1 MLVHLTKLILNQ
13 FGKWIKVLYYFS
25 YSTLPILSIIFF
37 KYMLLL
43 LFCTTCALGIWK
55 WIVNFVIT
63 EALNKH
69 NILFWNKCRIQINF
83 HLSHYSMTA
92 FYTESLND
100 VLIPKSGF
108 RLKCATSASA
118 LSEFPFRI
126 YWEGDIQSVVKK

>member
-1 MLVHLTKLILNQ
+1 
-13 FGKWIKVLYYFS
+13 
-25 YSTLPILSIIFF
+25 
-37 KYMLLL
+37 MLLL
-43 LFCTTCALGIWK
+43 PFCTTCALDIWK

-83 HLSHYSMTA
+83 HLSHYSITA
-92 FYTESLND
+92 SYTESLND